1 MCIHNLTWGPYRNLL
16 KQEALDNGEFAMTN
30 KATGEG
36 VVVDAPFLSSIDV
49 VQLAKRYREFC
60 SVPETRKCPG
70 SPDDYYLKGRECNG
84 WIDCPDARDEDFDFC
99 RDRGCGMKLNVEGSG
114 HFDGIYELE
123 EGYHNN
129 RKQGIYA
136 FANHHFRFNR
146 LLPVTFREIFI
157 LLYQTILFYA

>member
-1 MCIHNLTWGPYRNLL
+1 
-16 KQEALDNGEFAMTN
+16 MTN

-84 WIDCPDARDEDFDFC
+84 WIDCPDARDEVQGVQQYLF
-99 RDRGCGMKLNVEGSG
+99 L
-114 HFDGIYELE
+114 
-123 EGYHNN
+123 
-129 RKQGIYA
+129 KQGA
-136 FANHHFRFNR
+136 SS
-146 LLPVTFREIFI
+146 
-157 LLYQTILFYA
+157 

>member
-1 MCIHNLTWGPYRNLL
+1 
-16 KQEALDNGEFAMTN
+16 MTN

-70 SPDDYYLKGRECNG
+70 SPNDYYLKGRECNG

-129 RKQGIYA
+129 RKQGIHA
-136 FANHHFRFNR
+136 FMITSGLIAYFRP
-146 LLPVTFREIFI
+146 LSGTFREILI